1 MSEVTRKIEEVKV
14 ESNDAVFDPSKVSFY
29 ERFAR
34 LGVLIREK
42 AKETLKFD
50 SEISNIDYVY
60 VDTQQYKSL
69 VGAACDAVGII
80 FTCSVD
86 DVQYDIQTDN
96 KGVMIFIGSCVVRA
110 RFYDPFSD
118 DNCITASAAGM
129 GVSRGSGY
137 ALGIAQTNAMR
148 NLLTNAF
155 LIPTS
160 DREADDVR
168 ENIKPASYLTDA
180 AKAEKREE
188 LLEKTKSNS
197 LYATIM
203 YGNIVKSRI
212 EETLAKDIPED
223 FRKRLEGFL
232 ENKYVDGKPIPLDDD
247 PNFWI
252 VKKEAAT
259 KILNDLDEV

>member
-1 MSEVTRKIEEVKV
+1 M
-14 ESNDAVFDPSKVSFY
+14 
-29 ERFAR
+29 
-34 LGVLIREK
+34 IREK

-86 DVQYDIQTDN
+86 DVSYDVQTDS

-148 NLLTNAF
+148 NLLTNTF

-160 DREADDVR
+160 DREGDDVR
-168 ENIKPASYLTDA
+168 ENIKPSTYLTDA

-197 LYATIM
+197 IYATIM
-203 YGNIVKSRI
+203 YGGIIKNRI
-212 EETLAKDIPED
+212 EEK
-223 FRKRLEGFL
+223 LEGELPDDVREKFSNFL
-232 ENKYVDGKPIPLDDD
+232 ANKYTEDGKPIPLDDD
-247 PNFWI
+247 PNLWI
-252 VKKEAAT
+252 VKMRYK
-259 KILNDLDEV
+259 